1 MLVTFSDDWMDSTLS
16 PTNSERRR
24 RDKGGRQE
32 NFKRYTSCISKSAKK
47 KNSLSVAGLWTEIDL
62 VKCALTS
69 CRVADVCSAA
79 AGG

>member
-24 RDKGGRQE
+24 RDKEGRQE
-32 NFKRYTSCISKSAKK
+32 NFKGAQVVYLKVQKK
-47 KNSLSVAGLWTEIDL
+47 SLSLAGLWTEIDL